1 MFLGGFQGLW
11 KEALAR
17 TRHLSFMITH
27 AQVRLRGPTLVGGR
41 LQLRGVKKLFDV
53 HAASERWD

>member
-11 KEALAR
+11 KEVLAR
-17 TRHLSFMITH
+17 TRHSSFMITG
-27 AQVRLRGPTLVGGR
+27 ARVRLRAPTLVGR
-41 LQLRGVKKLFDV
+41 LQLRGLKKRFDV